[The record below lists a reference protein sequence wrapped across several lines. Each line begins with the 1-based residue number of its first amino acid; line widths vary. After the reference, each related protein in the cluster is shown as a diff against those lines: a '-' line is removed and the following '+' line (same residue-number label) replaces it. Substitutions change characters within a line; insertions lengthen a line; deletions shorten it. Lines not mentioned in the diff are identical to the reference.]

1 MLSDMK
7 VVKLMYGKFGLLTFV
22 YKLFRG
28 TTVAD
33 RQDFNYYF
41 ALRNNIHILETLKGD
56 VADNVGPTQNGTP
69 THLEKVIVNALSR
82 R

>member
-33 RQDFNYYF
+33 R
-41 ALRNNIHILETLKGD
+41 
-56 VADNVGPTQNGTP
+56 
-69 THLEKVIVNALSR
+69 
-82 R
+82 

>member
-41 ALRNNIHILETLKGD
+41 ALRNNIHLLEALKGD
-56 VADNVGPTQNGTP
+56 IADNDYSNQNGTP
-69 THLEKVIVNALSR
+69 THLEKVIVNALTR

>member
-1 MLSDMK
+1 MK

-56 VADNVGPTQNGTP
+56 VADNVGSTQNGTP